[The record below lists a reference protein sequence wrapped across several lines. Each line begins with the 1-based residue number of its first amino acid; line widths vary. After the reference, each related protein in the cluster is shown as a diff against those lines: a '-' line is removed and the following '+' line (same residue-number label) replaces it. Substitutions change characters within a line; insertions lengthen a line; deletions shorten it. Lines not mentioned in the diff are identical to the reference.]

1 LGLRHTGFS
10 LFRIYADKTTVQ
22 QNIQRQCALYSKHFL
37 PICLTV
43 VEDDFTLVLV
53 IQENQRIP
61 TLSSHRTNCKRTQ
74 SAKIEIRD
82 KAFKSSR
89 WIHAYKTMPLKFNI
103 RLNMLVLLIIGK
115 NGLET
120 QGLQNLECRS
130 RKERPK
136 KRFSKKLPKLVK
148 KKNTEL
154 FFDFEKNYA
163 AILRLSK
170 ITFRNRTTQ
179 YRIIKYCLP
188 IVSIR
193 TSVQIKRQ
201 AFTDRKTI

>member
-61 TLSSHRTNCKRTQ
+61 TLSSHRTNCTNSILQKLKF
-74 SAKIEIRD
+74 AIK
-82 KAFKSSR
+82 
-89 WIHAYKTMPLKFNI
+89 PLKVADGFMRKDNAI
-103 RLNMLVLLIIGK
+103 KIQYTPKYASIANYWKKWIGNPRTSK
-115 NGLET
+115 SI
-120 QGLQNLECRS
+120 ECRS

-136 KRFSKKLPKLVK
+136 KRFSKITKAGKEK
-148 KKNTEL
+148 DTEL

-163 AILRLSK
+163 AIP
-170 ITFRNRTTQ
+170 T
-179 YRIIKYCLP
+179 P
-188 IVSIR
+188 
-193 TSVQIKRQ
+193 
-201 AFTDRKTI
+201 